1 MYCCCSST
9 SAADTRCSCSCWRQQ
24 GHLAQPKARS
34 AGRSFSP
41 STTHSTSLQTFYTLP
56 LHPLP
61 AAGFDCDSWRCD
73 SDIGR
78 QTGTETHWEANKK
91 EEKGKQTRKEK
102 KFRRCDV
109 AAKAT
114 DGRRRDVAMRDVLAS
129 QAVQSGSQRALQ
141 GQIQL
146 HDVIKAHHLSPS
158 LSTTDQVHHFVS
170 HRKNISSWQGCE
182 GTWAIC
188 FSPSSRAPLLNF

>member
-1 MYCCCSST
+1 MRNKAYYSYVSLHTPYLRFLRCCCSST
-9 SAADTRCSCSCWRQQ
+9 STADTRCSCSCWRQQ

-41 STTHSTSLQTFYTLP
+41 STTHSTSLQTFYTLL
-56 LHPLP
+56 LHLFPP
-61 AAGFDCDSWRCD
+61 AGFDCDSWRCD

-78 QTGTETHWEANKK
+78 QTRTETHWEANKK

-114 DGRRRDVAMRDVLAS
+114 VAYLASSFVFLVVASSRLLLQQTRTFVLVLLSLRLHLHLHLPLLHLHRHRHLHVLRRR
-129 QAVQSGSQRALQ
+129 
-141 GQIQL
+141 
-146 HDVIKAHHLSPS
+146 P
-158 LSTTDQVHHFVS
+158 
-170 HRKNISSWQGCE
+170 
-182 GTWAIC
+182 
-188 FSPSSRAPLLNF
+188 PLR